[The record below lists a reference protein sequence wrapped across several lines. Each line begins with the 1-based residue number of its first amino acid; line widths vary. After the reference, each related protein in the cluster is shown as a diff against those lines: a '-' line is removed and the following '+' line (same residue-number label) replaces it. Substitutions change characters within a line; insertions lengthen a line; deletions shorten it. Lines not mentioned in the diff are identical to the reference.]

1 MTVVFSSSPFS
12 SFVLDSSR
20 HRVTVSPAGSME
32 RSTKAK
38 SGSSFF
44 ERVLKGLKSPFRRRR
59 DEEVV
64 EFSQSEMEDFEP
76 GLLGASP
83 PPPEASFEDV
93 PEEKQRKRKTDRSRH
108 PSPEPD
114 HKDHEGESSV
124 LPQEEPVISSDPE
137 PESSGHYHPSDL
149 ELEDLAF
156 ECGYDYERLLGE
168 GCYGS
173 VFKAIHRADRSKKA
187 AIKCITTYGVES
199 YLEVD
204 GEPRPVLAEVAMM
217 LRLGTSCSSIIKLH
231 DWMENDV
238 GFILIMEVPDQSMTL
253 QHYLDNCGSIDGGTA
268 SRFRHQ
274 LLDAVTHCFSH
285 GIFHG
290 DLHLENVLVSES
302 SLDLKVI
309 DFGCALAIEDEP
321 FESSD
326 YHGNE
331 IFCPPEIDD
340 QPTFFAEPAYVW
352 CLAAMF
358 EKIMKAC
365 ETNEWCY
372 IIRLCL
378 ARDPADRL
386 RLDQM

>member
-1 MTVVFSSSPFS
+1 MY
-12 SFVLDSSR
+12 
-20 HRVTVSPAGSME
+20 
-32 RSTKAK
+32 AK

-44 ERVLKGLKSPFRRRR
+44 ERVLKGLKSPFRRR

-76 GLLGASP
+76 GLAPAPGSSRTPPGASP

-93 PEEKQRKRKTDRSRH
+93 PEEKQRKRKTVRSFFHKCTKNIRKLFLCGGQDRSRH

-114 HKDHEGESSV
+114 HKDHDGESSL
-124 LPQEEPVISSDPE
+124 LPQEEPLISSDPA

-156 ECGYDYERLLGE
+156 ECGYDYECLLGE

-173 VFKAIHRADRSKKA
+173 VFKAIHREDRSKKA
-187 AIKCITTYGVES
+187 AIKCIRTYGLES

-253 QHYLDNCGSIDGGTA
+253 YRYLKNCGSIDGGTA
-268 SRFRHQ
+268 SRFRQQ
-274 LLDAVTHCFSH
+274 LLDAAKHLFSC

-309 DFGCALAIEDEP
+309 DFGCALAIDDET

>member
-93 PEEKQRKRKTDRSRH
+93 PEEKQRKRKTVRSFFHKCNKTIRNLFLCGGQDRSRH

-114 HKDHEGESSV
+114 HKDHEGESSL
-124 LPQEEPVISSDPE
+124 LPQEEPLISSD
-137 PESSGHYHPSDL
+137 HYHPSDL

-199 YLEVD
+199 YLEV
-204 GEPRPVLAEVAMM
+204 
-217 LRLGTSCSSIIKLH
+217 
-231 DWMENDV
+231 
-238 GFILIMEVPDQSMTL
+238 
-253 QHYLDNCGSIDGGTA
+253 HYLENCGSIDGGTA

-274 LLDAVTHCFSH
+274 LLDAVKHCFSH

-309 DFGCALAIEDEP
+309 DFGCALAIDDEP

>member
-1 MTVVFSSSPFS
+1 
-12 SFVLDSSR
+12 
-20 HRVTVSPAGSME
+20 
-32 RSTKAK
+32 
-38 SGSSFF
+38 
-44 ERVLKGLKSPFRRRR
+44 
-59 DEEVV
+59 
-64 EFSQSEMEDFEP
+64 MEDFEP

-93 PEEKQRKRKTDRSRH
+93 PEEKKRKTVRSFFHKCNKTIRNLFLCGGQDRSRH

-114 HKDHEGESSV
+114 HKDHEGESSL
-124 LPQEEPVISSDPE
+124 LPQEDPLI
-137 PESSGHYHPSDL
+137 SSGHYHPSDL

-156 ECGYDYERLLGE
+156 ECGYDYECLLGE

-187 AIKCITTYGVES
+187 AIKCITTYGVE
-199 YLEVD
+199 
-204 GEPRPVLAEVAMM
+204 
-217 LRLGTSCSSIIKLH
+217 K
-231 DWMENDV
+231 
-238 GFILIMEVPDQSMTL
+238 
-253 QHYLDNCGSIDGGTA
+253 
-268 SRFRHQ
+268 
-274 LLDAVTHCFSH
+274 
-285 GIFHG
+285 
-290 DLHLENVLVSES
+290 
-302 SLDLKVI
+302 
-309 DFGCALAIEDEP
+309 
-321 FESSD
+321 
-326 YHGNE
+326 
-331 IFCPPEIDD
+331 IDD

>member
-32 RSTKAK
+32 GSTKAK

-44 ERVLKGLKSPFRRRR
+44 ERVLKGLKSPFRRR

-76 GLLGASP
+76 GLAPAPGSSRTPPGASP

-93 PEEKQRKRKTDRSRH
+93 PEEKQRKRKTLRSFFHKCTKNIRKLFLCGGQDRSRH

-114 HKDHEGESSV
+114 HKDHDGESSL
-124 LPQEEPVISSDPE
+124 LPQEEPLISSDPA

-156 ECGYDYERLLGE
+156 
-168 GCYGS
+168 
-173 VFKAIHRADRSKKA
+173 
-187 AIKCITTYGVES
+187 
-199 YLEVD
+199 
-204 GEPRPVLAEVAMM
+204 
-217 LRLGTSCSSIIKLH
+217 
-231 DWMENDV
+231 
-238 GFILIMEVPDQSMTL
+238 
-253 QHYLDNCGSIDGGTA
+253 
-268 SRFRHQ
+268 
-274 LLDAVTHCFSH
+274 
-285 GIFHG
+285 
-290 DLHLENVLVSES
+290 
-302 SLDLKVI
+302 
-309 DFGCALAIEDEP
+309 
-321 FESSD
+321 
-326 YHGNE
+326 GNE

-352 CLAAMF
+352 CLAAMY

>member
-1 MTVVFSSSPFS
+1 ICFS
-12 SFVLDSSR
+12 
-20 HRVTVSPAGSME
+20 
-32 RSTKAK
+32 
-38 SGSSFF
+38 
-44 ERVLKGLKSPFRRRR
+44 
-59 DEEVV
+59 
-64 EFSQSEMEDFEP
+64 
-76 GLLGASP
+76 
-83 PPPEASFEDV
+83 
-93 PEEKQRKRKTDRSRH
+93 
-108 PSPEPD
+108 
-114 HKDHEGESSV
+114 
-124 LPQEEPVISSDPE
+124 
-137 PESSGHYHPSDL
+137 
-149 ELEDLAF
+149 
-156 ECGYDYERLLGE
+156 ECGYDYECLLGE

-173 VFKAIHRADRSKKA
+173 VFKGIHREDRSKK
-187 AIKCITTYGVES
+187 
-199 YLEVD
+199 D

-217 LRLGTSCSSIIKLH
+217 LRSGTSCSSIIKLH

-253 QHYLDNCGSIDGGTA
+253 YRYLKNCGSIDGGTA
-268 SRFRHQ
+268 SRFRQQ
-274 LLDAVTHCFSH
+274 LLDAVKHLFSC

-386 RLDQM
+386 RLHQM